1 MRSRQD
7 IVRRPDTAAGR
18 GLTEKRHTTARLT
31 AIAAFA
37 LTPVGVFGPVEWV
50 WLIVLALTTAS
61 LVAAPPARTA
71 VRDIGL
77 FLAFA
82 AWATLSLVWSDEAA
96 VGLGMLVA
104 IWAAPALYL
113 AVRTSVVGP
122 EAQMVRRIAVGLMVV
137 LIGAMLAFRFPL
149 TDYNGIAY
157 DYPGRHAAMALVA
170 MTTVALSG
178 RQTSRPATVLAL
190 AGLVAT
196 VVTGARTASAAIF
209 IVLLVTAVSSIPR
222 STRAATALVGAF
234 AAAALVTGP
243 LILGITS
250 NPVGDL
256 ISRGISDPSRPAL
269 WRSIVDACSVSPAGN
284 GIGTSNVLANLL
296 HEGFPD
302 PHNEFIRFACDTGI
316 VGSLALWS
324 FFAVALWHT
333 VRFLRARPHNRVAL
347 SGFLAVV
354 CVAVFSLVW
363 NPIAALEFMAPVMVA
378 MAWAD
383 EGADRVRETD
393 DYATSRNGYP
403 TDS

>member
-7 IVRRPDTAAGR
+7 TVPPSVTAADS
-18 GLTEKRHTTARLT
+18 GLTEKRHTIARLA
-31 AIAAFA
+31 AIAAFV
-37 LTPVGVFGPVEWV
+37 LTPVGVFGPLEWV
-50 WLIVLALTTAS
+50 WPIVLGLTAAS
-61 LVAAPPARTA
+61 LVAAPPARPA

-82 AWATLSLVWSDEAA
+82 AWATLSLVWSGQAA
-96 VGLGMLVA
+96 AGLGMLVA

-113 AVRTSVVGP
+113 AIRTSVVGP
-122 EAQMVRRIAVGLMVV
+122 EAQVVRRIAVGLMVV

-178 RQTSRPATVLAL
+178 RQTSRPATLLAL

-196 VVTGARTASAAIF
+196 IVTSARTASAAIF
-209 IVLLVTAVSSIPR
+209 IVLVVTAVSSIPR
-222 STRAATALVGAF
+222 STRAVTALVGAF
-234 AAAALVTGP
+234 AATALIAGP

-256 ISRGISDPSRPAL
+256 ITRGISDPSRPAL
-269 WRSIVDACSVSPAGN
+269 WRSIVDACSVSPTGH

-302 PHNEFIRFACDTGI
+302 PHNEFIRFACDTGVI
-316 VGSLALWS
+316 GSLLVWS

-347 SGFLAVV
+347 SGLLAVV
-354 CVAVFSLVW
+354 CVAIFSLVW
-363 NPIAALEFMAPVMVA
+363 NPITALEFMAPVMVA

-383 EGADRVRETD
+383 EAADRVRETA
-393 DYATSRNGYP
+393 DYATSPNDYATGL
-403 TDS
+403 